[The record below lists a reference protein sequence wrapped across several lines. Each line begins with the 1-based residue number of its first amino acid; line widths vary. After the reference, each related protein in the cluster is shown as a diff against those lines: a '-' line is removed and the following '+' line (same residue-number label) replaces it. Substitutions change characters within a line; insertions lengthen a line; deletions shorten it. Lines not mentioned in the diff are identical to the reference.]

1 MAAAVVRHEVEE
13 GFGDE
18 VAEVA
23 EAEEAVDEGAKVGD
37 LRQYARRRMTS
48 MNTSTHRHAPHVHQ
62 LINNQGR

>member
-18 VAEVA
+18 VAE
-23 EAEEAVDEGAKVGD
+23 AEEAVDEEAKVGD

-48 MNTSTHRHAPHVHQ
+48 MNTSTHTDAHPTSTS
-62 LINNQGR
+62 